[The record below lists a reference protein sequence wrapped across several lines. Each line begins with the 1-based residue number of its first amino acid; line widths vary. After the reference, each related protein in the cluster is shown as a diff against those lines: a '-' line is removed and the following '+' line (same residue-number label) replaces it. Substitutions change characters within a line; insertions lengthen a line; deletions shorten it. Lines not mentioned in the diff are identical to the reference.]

1 MALVFVWHVRVFR
14 SSDRVNH
21 VPWIRSRSWRFAS
34 DDGEFFRGYLDVSLS
49 FECVFCF
56 PVDWS
61 ENQGELRICSLD
73 ESERL
78 SLIVHYYVYEPNL
91 LHSIVLSCLNKRLT
105 SLRCCL
111 FRVMHRRCRRQ
122 CVLRCTTMQHSS
134 TWDSF
139 DRIIQLFVC
148 IFCLSLTHVDNRRVR
163 HLRNSHSK
171 YICLEY

>member
-1 MALVFVWHVRVFR
+1 MRLPNGIGFCLTCSCFSLKWSCKSCSLNSKSITPISFRLRRVC
-14 SSDRVNH
+14 
-21 VPWIRSRSWRFAS
+21 
-34 DDGEFFRGYLDVSLS
+34 RGYLDVSLP

-61 ENQGELRICSLD
+61 ENQGERRICSLD

-111 FRVMHRRCRRQ
+111 FRVMHRRRCRRQ

-134 TWDSF
+134 TWGF
-139 DRIIQLFVC
+139 IW
-148 IFCLSLTHVDNRRVR
+148 
-163 HLRNSHSK
+163 
-171 YICLEY
+171 